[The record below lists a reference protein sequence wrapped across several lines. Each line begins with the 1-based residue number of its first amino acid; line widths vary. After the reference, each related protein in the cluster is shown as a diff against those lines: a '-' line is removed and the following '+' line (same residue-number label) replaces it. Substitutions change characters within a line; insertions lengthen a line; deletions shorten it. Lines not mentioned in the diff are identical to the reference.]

1 MVGEQIKKLRN
12 NKGISLSE
20 LAERSGVSKSY
31 LSQLE
36 RNLQINPSLQ
46 LLNKIATSL
55 DTDIEELLNK
65 KKKVSGLKVTLDAE
79 WRRLIY
85 KAISEGMTKEDFVQF
100 RDYLHF
106 KKWQETK
113 RIKGE

>member
-1 MVGEQIKKLRN
+1 MIGDEIKKLRN
-12 NKGISLSE
+12 NNGLSLSE
-20 LAERSGVSKSY
+20 LAEKSGVSKSY

-36 RNLQINPSLQ
+36 RNLQVNPSLQ
-46 LLNKIATSL
+46 LLSKIATSL

-65 KKKVSGLKVTLDAE
+65 KKKVSGPKITLDAE
-79 WRRLIY
+79 WRRLLY

-100 RDYLHF
+100 RNYLHF